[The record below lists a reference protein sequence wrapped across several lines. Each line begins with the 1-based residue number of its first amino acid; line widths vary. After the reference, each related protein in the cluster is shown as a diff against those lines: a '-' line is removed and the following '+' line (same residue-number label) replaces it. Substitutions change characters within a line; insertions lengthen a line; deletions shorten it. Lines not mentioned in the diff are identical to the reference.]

1 MTTSNATQT
10 ETTATGTTCAVPFS
24 QFNYAGDTLFNVRA
38 GIPHDDA
45 LEQTSCLLSI
55 ALNSLGQVAQDHD
68 SETAAGAK
76 HLVEMAKALVDA
88 VTNSK
93 YQQAPAK
100 PVSPAGDESLED
112 EAAAR
117 EIVEK
122 ATQARHASLSKG
134 GEKPHGE
141 GEPATPQAAP

>member
-24 QFNYAGDTLFNVRA
+24 QFNCAGDTLFSVRA

-45 LEQTSCLLSI
+45 LEQASCLLSI

-68 SETAAGAK
+68 SETAGGAK
-76 HLVEMAKALVDA
+76 RLVEMAKALVDA

-93 YQQAPAK
+93 YQPNLAHAK
-100 PVSPAGDESLED
+100 PAEPAGDEGPMDDATARAMAEKVADAVAKSLME
-112 EAAAR
+112 
-117 EIVEK
+117 
-122 ATQARHASLSKG
+122 
-134 GEKPHGE
+134 E
-141 GEPATPQAAP
+141 GKKNG

>member
-1 MTTSNATQT
+1 MRTLTN
-10 ETTATGTTCAVPFS
+10 TTCAVPFS
-24 QFNYAGDTLFNVRA
+24 QFNCAGDTLFSVRA

-45 LEQTSCLLSI
+45 LEQASSLLSI
-55 ALNSLGQVAQDHD
+55 ALNSLGQVAQNHD

-93 YQQAPAK
+93 YQRAPAK
-100 PVSPAGDESLED
+100 PAAAAGDESPMD
-112 EAAAR
+112 DAAAR
-117 EIVEK
+117 ELIEK
-122 ATQARHASLSKG
+122 ATQAMYASLSKG

-141 GEPATPQAAP
+141 GEPATPQAAQ